1 MFWQPAV
8 GKREHK
14 GDCMRT
20 IELMLGGIIVVS
32 TLVDIF
38 QSVVVPRPT
47 RRSLRLA
54 PFLLNGMWPLWKWI
68 ALRLPS
74 AKYRAA
80 CLGIYAPLTVVVLLL
95 VWGIALIFGYGL
107 LFLALQSELQPRL
120 HDLGTALYFAGTS
133 LLTLGFGD
141 IVAIGG
147 ITRILALCAGAS
159 GIVLASSVISM
170 FFSLYSSL
178 GHREVLVT
186 MLHNRAG
193 SPPSGVILLE
203 TFARLKMLEDLP
215 GFLTEWE
222 EWSTEV
228 LIGSLSYPVLPY
240 FRSMRPSE
248 SWVSALGALLD
259 AATLIMSCIED
270 GPAGPAHLL
279 YRSGCQ
285 LVNDLKDYFKI
296 SPAQA
301 QDGTARL
308 SFEEAYTRLKSAGF
322 CLADPEPACASF
334 IQLRSAYAEALHS
347 LMKYWVVSQRKF

>member
-1 MFWQPAV
+1 
-8 GKREHK
+8 
-14 GDCMRT
+14 MRI
-20 IELMLGGIIVVS
+20 IELLLGCIIVVS
-32 TLVDIF
+32 TFVDIF

-54 PFLLNGMWPLWKWI
+54 PLLLYGMWSLWKWI
-68 ALRLPS
+68 ALRFPS

-80 CLGIYAPLTVVVLLL
+80 FLGIYAPLTVVILLL
-95 VWGIALIFGYGL
+95 AWGLALIVGYGL

-120 HDLGTALYFAGTS
+120 NDLGTAMYFAGTS

-141 IVAIGG
+141 IVASGG
-147 ITRILALCAGAS
+147 ISRALALCAGAAGLAIAS
-159 GIVLASSVISM
+159 GVISI

-186 MLHNRAG
+186 MLRNRAG
-193 SPPSGVILLE
+193 SPPSGVTLLE
-203 TFARLKMLEDLP
+203 TYARLKILAELP
-215 GFLTEWE
+215 GFLTAWE

-228 LIGSLSYPVLPY
+228 MIGSLSYPVLPY
-240 FRSMRPSE
+240 FRSARPDE

-259 AATLIMSCIED
+259 AAVLTISCIED

-279 YRSGCQ
+279 YQSGCE

-296 SPAQA
+296 SPVQTQA
-301 QDGTARL
+301 ETPRI
-308 SFEEAYTRLKSAGF
+308 SFEAAYTRLKSAGF
-322 CLADPEPACASF
+322 CLADPETALASF
-334 IQLRSAYAEALHS
+334 IELRSAYAEALHG

>member
-1 MFWQPAV
+1 
-8 GKREHK
+8 
-14 GDCMRT
+14 MRT
-20 IELMLGGIIVVS
+20 IELILGGIIVAS
-32 TLVDIF
+32 TFVDIF

-47 RRSLRLA
+47 RGSLRLA
-54 PFLLNGMWPLWKWI
+54 PFLLDGMWPLWKWI
-68 ALRLPS
+68 ALRFPS

-80 CLGIYAPLTVVVLLL
+80 FLGYYAPMTLVILLL

-107 LFLALQSELQPRL
+107 LFLALQGELQPHL
-120 HDLGTALYFAGTS
+120 HDLSTALYFAGTS
-133 LLTLGFGD
+133 LLTIGFGD
-141 IVAIGG
+141 IVATGG
-147 ITRILALCAGAS
+147 ITRILTLCAGAS

-193 SPPSGVILLE
+193 SPPSGVTLLE
-203 TFARLKMLEDLP
+203 TYARLKLLEELP
-215 GFLTEWE
+215 GFLAEWE

-228 LIGSLSYPVLPY
+228 LISSLSYPVLPY
-240 FRSMRPSE
+240 FRSMRPYE

-259 AATLIMSCIED
+259 SATLIISCIED

-279 YRSGCQ
+279 YKSGCQ

-301 QDGTARL
+301 QAGSARR
-308 SFEEAYTRLKSAGF
+308 SFEAAYTRLKSAGF
-322 CLADPEPACASF
+322 CLADPEAGLASF
-334 IQLRSAYAEALHS
+334 IELRSAYAEALHS

>member
-1 MFWQPAV
+1 
-8 GKREHK
+8 
-14 GDCMRT
+14 MRT
-20 IELMLGGIIVVS
+20 IELILGSIIIVS

-54 PFLLNGMWPLWKWI
+54 PFLLDGMWPLWKWI
-68 ALRLPS
+68 ALRFPS

-107 LFLALQSELQPRL
+107 LFLALQGELQPRL
-120 HDLGTALYFAGTS
+120 NDLGTALYFAGTS

-141 IVAIGG
+141 IVATGG
-147 ITRILALCAGAS
+147 ITRALALCAGAS
-159 GIVLASSVISM
+159 GLAIASGVISM

-193 SPPSGVILLE
+193 SPPSGVTLLE
-203 TFARLKMLEDLP
+203 TYAHLKMLEDLP
-215 GFLTEWE
+215 GFLSAWE

-240 FRSMRPSE
+240 FRSIRPTNPGLVRSVP
-248 SWVSALGALLD
+248 SSLLQ
-259 AATLIMSCIED
+259 
-270 GPAGPAHLL
+270 H
-279 YRSGCQ
+279 
-285 LVNDLKDYFKI
+285 
-296 SPAQA
+296 
-301 QDGTARL
+301 
-308 SFEEAYTRLKSAGF
+308 
-322 CLADPEPACASF
+322 
-334 IQLRSAYAEALHS
+334 
-347 LMKYWVVSQRKF
+347 

>member
-1 MFWQPAV
+1 
-8 GKREHK
+8 
-14 GDCMRT
+14 MRT
-20 IELMLGGIIVVS
+20 IELLLGGIIVVS
-32 TLVDIF
+32 TGVDIF

-47 RRSLRLA
+47 RGSIRLA
-54 PFLLNGMWPLWKWI
+54 PFLLDGMWPLWKWI
-68 ALRLPS
+68 AFRFPS

-80 CLGIYAPLTVVVLLL
+80 CLGIYAPLTVVILLL

-107 LFLALQSELQPRL
+107 LFLAFQSELQPRL
-120 HDLGTALYFAGTS
+120 HDLRTAQYFAGTS
-133 LLTLGFGD
+133 LFTIGFGD
-141 IVAIGG
+141 IVATGG
-147 ITRILALCAGAS
+147 ITRVLALFAGAS
-159 GIVLASSVISM
+159 GIALASSVISM

-203 TFARLKMLEDLP
+203 TYAHLKMLEELP
-215 GFLTEWE
+215 GFLSVWE

-240 FRSMRPSE
+240 FRSARPDE

-259 AATLIMSCIED
+259 AATLIISCIED

-279 YRSGCQ
+279 YQSGCQ

-301 QDGTARL
+301 QAGTSRI
-308 SFEEAYTRLKSAGF
+308 SFEAAYTRLKSSGF
-322 CLADPEPACASF
+322 CLADPEHACASF
-334 IQLRSAYAEALHS
+334 IALRSAYEDALQS
-347 LMKYWVVSQRKF
+347 LMKYWVVSHRKF